1 MWCMFTFN
9 KLKSGNNFA
18 QRMTNKAAN
27 KSAIRKKEKLS
38 HLVCTQNLYKN
49 LIGRDVPRFGNY
61 AKLNIK

>member
-1 MWCMFTFN
+1 
-9 KLKSGNNFA
+9 
-18 QRMTNKAAN
+18 MTNKAAN